1 MLGPMNEPTPLT
13 PELRA
18 AQEAIESI
26 EAGDTAAALKVLQTV
41 LSHRGPPHSDD
52 PDSRSKEV
60 VWVRQQMQQVRQALN
75 KYPDDSQFPLASL
88 RKALAGPQ
96 PKSKSSRVVAAE
108 RIS

>member
-1 MLGPMNEPTPLT
+1 MLRPMNETTPLT

-18 AQEAIESI
+18 AHEAIESI
-26 EAGDTAAALKVLQTV
+26 EAGDTAAALKVLRTV
-41 LSHRGPPHSDD
+41 LSHRGPPHSGD

-60 VWVRQQMQQVRQALN
+60 VWTRQQMQQVAQALK

-96 PKSKSSRVVAAE
+96 AKNNSSRVVAPE